1 MVVEGSQMVE
11 IKSICRLRSAAEAV
25 LEFECDRVNVNK
37 REEPYDPVANPGQFD
52 DRVVALACALAGLDD
67 GVDYRIE
74 PEEARPAIEIGS
86 GAELDMS
93 VAEVCGLSSTI
104 YYDHELSENVCLLL
118 PGEALYRPSVDL
130 NAAFAAAERVGMF
143 LELQRLADCWMA
155 TTHVLAGKSV
165 CASTPALAICGAILE
180 IAK

>member
-1 MVVEGSQMVE
+1 MVVGGSQMVE
-11 IKSICRLRSAAEAV
+11 IKS
-25 LEFECDRVNVNK
+25 
-37 REEPYDPVANPGQFD
+37 
-52 DRVVALACALAGLDD
+52 
-67 GVDYRIE
+67 
-74 PEEARPAIEIGS
+74 
-86 GAELDMS
+86 GAELDLAVS
-93 VAEVCGLSSTI
+93 DAVGLSATI

-155 TTHVLAGKSV
+155 TTHVLDGKSV
-165 CASTPALAICGAILE
+165 CASTPALAICGTILE